1 MKLFVIAL
9 FVLLVNAGC
18 IGNSHAATQQHKERQ
33 VEYNGRK
40 VDYSLVNLETMCASR
55 QWRECHTDLSPAKYR
70 K

>member
-9 FVLLVNAGC
+9 AVLLFNMGVVSGT
-18 IGNSHAATQQHKERQ
+18 HAAAQQPKKRQ
-33 VEYNGRK
+33 VSHNGRK

-55 QWRECHTDLSPAKYR
+55 QWRECHTDLSPTKYR